1 MQAVCEKYAELVED
15 QKEAQ
20 SAVKTYERHLQVL
33 QREKEHLQTENS
45 KGILARSRL
54 EELCRELQRQN
65 KVIKGKR
72 LVIWNY
78 SNTFFFVILF
88 TLRDNVINFIISF

>member
-1 MQAVCEKYAELVED
+1 MCEKYAELMEE
-15 QKEAQ
+15 QKETQ

-65 KVIKGKR
+65 KVVKGEQ
-72 LVIWNY
+72 L
-78 SNTFFFVILF
+78 
-88 TLRDNVINFIISF
+88 

>member
-1 MQAVCEKYAELVED
+1 MQALCGKYGELLED
-15 QKEAQ
+15 QKETQ
-20 SAVKTYERHLQVL
+20 TSIKTYERHLQVL

-65 KVIKGKR
+65 KVVKGA
-72 LVIWNY
+72 Y
-78 SNTFFFVILF
+78 Y
-88 TLRDNVINFIISF
+88 